1 MAGAAAAWSAS
12 HCQLPF
18 KRRRDIASLVE
29 KIMKTRTFVLVIATA
44 VAIASGPQ
52 LAHACYGDACTSVSF
67 TGGSTVTNAHRT
79 RAVVIGLCPL
89 QARGDCGPSPRIEE
103 LKLQPMERKELPQG
117 LRNVEMR
124 TAKFMPDLST
134 TGPKPADK
142 APGDKALVDKVT
154 VTNGGQVPLKVVI
167 LDMGKV
173 DIGRTPNY
181 ETGSVDIKLNRGVA
195 KYHWEAFT
203 PGAVE
208 PCQVVHDETRSAIT
222 AQCQRP
228 QPKLPAA
235 AKIAGESDAAWEE
248 NSKKSQHEIDEAT
261 KRIFGNWATAV
272 APLFTDRSRTIEDIH
287 AGAARASALMKA
299 QLHAIACHDAAAAI
313 MGTRANTA
321 AATKE
326 LDENFTGYA
335 FVIDCNANKID
346 FTYDFSKLK
355 RKGT

>member
-1 MAGAAAAWSAS
+1 MRLARSVAVQTG
-12 HCQLPF
+12 
-18 KRRRDIASLVE
+18 RDTASLVE
-29 KIMKTRTFVLVIATA
+29 KIMKTRTFILGLATA
-44 VAIASGPQ
+44 GAIVSGPQ
-52 LAHACYGDACTSVSF
+52 LAHACYGDACTSVAFS
-67 TGGSTVTNAHRT
+67 GGSTVTNAHRT
-79 RAVVIGLCPL
+79 RAVVIGLCAL

-124 TAKFMPDLST
+124 TANFMPDLST
-134 TGPKPADK
+134 PGPKPADK
-142 APGDKALVDKVT
+142 APVDKALVDKVT

-173 DIGRTPNY
+173 DIGRTANY
-181 ETGSVDIKLNRGVA
+181 ETGSVDIKLRRGVP

-228 QPKLPAA
+228 HPKPAA
-235 AKIAGESDAAWEE
+235 AATTAGENDAAYLE
-248 NSKKSQHEIDEAT
+248 NSKKSQHEIEEAT

-272 APLFTDRSRTIEDIH
+272 APLFTDRSKTVQDVNV
-287 AGAARASALMKA
+287 GAARASALMRT
-299 QLHAIACHDAAAAI
+299 QLQAIACHDAAAAE
-313 MGTRANTA
+313 MGTRANRA

-326 LDENFTGYA
+326 LDQNFTGYA
-335 FVIDCNANKID
+335 FVIDCNANKLD
-346 FTYDFSKLK
+346 FTFDFSKLK

>member
-1 MAGAAAAWSAS
+1 
-12 HCQLPF
+12 
-18 KRRRDIASLVE
+18 
-29 KIMKTRTFVLVIATA
+29 MKTRTFILALATA
-44 VAIASGPQ
+44 VAIASAPQ

-67 TGGSTVTNAHRT
+67 TGGSTITNAHRT
-79 RAVVIGLCPL
+79 QAVVIGLCVL

-124 TAKFMPDLST
+124 SAKFIAHQST
-134 TGPKPADK
+134 PGPKPVDK
-142 APGDKALVDKVT
+142 APGDKASAPVDKALVDKVT

-181 ETGSVDIKLNRGVA
+181 ETGSVDIKLRRGVA

-228 QPKLPAA
+228 HPKLPDATQTPVTTPVSA
-235 AKIAGESDAAWEE
+235 DAASHAIE
-248 NSKKSQHEIDEAT
+248 EAT
-261 KRIFGNWATAV
+261 KRIYGNWATAV
-272 APLFTDRSRTIEDIH
+272 APLFTDRSKKIEDVTV
-287 AGAARASALMKA
+287 GASQASGLMRA
-299 QLHAIACHDAAAAI
+299 QLQAIPCQDAVAAEV
-313 MGTRANTA
+313 GTRANRA
-321 AATKE
+321 AAEKVLE
-326 LDENFTGYA
+326 ENFIGYVFA
-335 FVIDCNANKID
+335 IDCNAKKLD
-346 FTYDFSKLK
+346 LYYDFSRLK
-355 RKGT
+355 RRG